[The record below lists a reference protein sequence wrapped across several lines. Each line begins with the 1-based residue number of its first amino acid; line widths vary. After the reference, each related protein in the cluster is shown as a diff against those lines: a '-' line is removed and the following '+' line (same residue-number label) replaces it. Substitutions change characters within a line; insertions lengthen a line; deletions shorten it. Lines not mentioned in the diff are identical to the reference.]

1 MDMLFCI
8 IPHTTSQQQ
17 AVLEMKFEPDITLT
31 EKVIQDMALQV
42 YFSALRVLPAV
53 CNKKDIYIYVYI
65 HIFDVYIL
73 YLGCKNVVQQFR

>member
-53 CNKKDIYIYVYI
+53 CNKKDIYIYT
-65 HIFDVYIL
+65 HIFYVYIL